1 MCYYTYG
8 SHLTHMTND
17 IKIDLKSKD
26 LPITALAYRSPS
38 LLGLFLIFITFW
50 VLLLF
55 ASLFTYSFLKHVREE
70 GQRSIK
76 YSEVYNQELDRCK
89 LENPYNGRIIFDPMG
104 NETKRYPFVNCF
116 ALARYNV
123 KTKYGLSPH

>member
-1 MCYYTYG
+1 
-8 SHLTHMTND
+8 MTND
-17 IKIDLKSKD
+17 IKLDLKGKD
-26 LPITALAYRSPS
+26 LPLTALAYRSPS
-38 LLGLFLIFITFW
+38 LLGLLLSFTTFW

-55 ASLFTYSFLKHVREE
+55 ASLFTYSFIKNVREE
-70 GQRSIK
+70 NQRSVK

-89 LENPYNGRIIFDPMG
+89 LENPYNGRIIFNSIS

-123 KTKYGLSPH
+123 KTKYGLSPQ